1 MSKNSTKIVVDLVAD
16 AKQPRTAQKRALT
29 QVAVGIVMQADGQ
42 FLLTSRPA
50 GKSYAGYWEFP
61 GGKVES
67 GEALEAALARE
78 LREEIGIAVQQ
89 ATPWRTLVV
98 DYPHALVQ
106 LHFFKVTAWTG
117 ALQMH
122 EGQQCVW
129 QHLPATASP
138 ILPGTVPVLH
148 WLAEDAPGNSPPPK

>member
-1 MSKNSTKIVVDLVAD
+1 MSQPAVDLVAD
-16 AKQPRTAQKRALT
+16 GVQPRSTDKRPLT
-29 QVAVGIVMQADGQ
+29 QVAVGILVQADGQ

-67 GEALEAALARE
+67 GETLQAALVRE
-78 LREEIGIAVQQ
+78 LREEIGIEVQQ

-106 LHFFKVTAWTG
+106 LHFFKVSAWAGT
-117 ALQMH
+117 LHMH
-122 EGQQCVW
+122 EGQQFVW
-129 QHLPATASP
+129 QHLPTTASP
-138 ILPGTVPVLH
+138 ILPGTVPVLK
-148 WLAEDAPGNSPPPK
+148 WLAEEAQLAAAATRA